1 MRITRTDIRRG
12 IGEPTFT
19 RGDQYFVRGKVI
31 DVNTEDP
38 ERISGEVSG
47 SGGRRYRVDVRLL
60 SSPSGG
66 FRFVSRCTCPVGAD
80 CKHVV
85 ALLLAAGEIGT
96 AGQGPMTGAAPRPQV
111 GPADPIPGTVR
122 VWLDQWTKP
131 GVDFSLEKTTATPSR
146 DQLFYVFRR
155 SQQGQAEI
163 VPIRGYVKKDGSIG
177 KNAQEYRGHT
187 IGHSGISATADD
199 ATILARLGFFST
211 GGWPPRMNWPNG
223 DVLHAFLHDIVA
235 TGRARL
241 NDVSGVPLAWAPPRR
256 VSLAWASKETGD
268 QVIVARDVD
277 DMTVDLLP
285 FPEPVY
291 TDAATGAIG
300 FAETGLPP
308 HVAIRLATAPPIPA
322 DAAREVAD
330 VMTGL
335 GIDIPRPQSVDIQER
350 TGLAPT
356 PHLKLFG
363 QDRKQRLT
371 RHYSSRRAVEPV
383 TLTYPCGQVHVT
395 YEGADGA
402 LRPNEGPDIRFVQDE
417 GLVIIRRE
425 FARETQIMDAI
436 HDLAVNYEGF
446 SPDFLD
452 FRGSVA
458 KKIQEADIVFP
469 ATFPGDDQVEAQALA
484 FTAEAVPQLRAQG
497 WQIEIDPSWPFRI
510 HDGPVAFRTSFEPS
524 GTDWFSVA
532 LTLDAAGQAL
542 DLTSVILQIVEIL
555 PVDEWGNLEDGFDVE
570 DFLSDQ
576 ILYPPLADG
585 TRVPVPGEQLAP
597 FVEAF
602 LEAQGLVGFH
612 LAESG
617 RAAALA
623 EALEGCGAPWSG
635 GTEILELGKRLQR
648 LSQALDLE
656 PPPQLQAELRPYQRV
671 GYGWLRALSDSGFGG
686 ALADDMGLGK
696 TMQAL
701 ALLAHRHLEVGTDRP
716 SLLIVP
722 TSLLGN
728 WQREAARFA
737 PGLKLLILHGPARDA
752 RFTEIADHH
761 LIVTTYPLVNR
772 DHEVL
777 FAQEYDLAIL
787 DEAQAVKNP
796 AAAVAKRIRE
806 IRARQRIAL
815 SGTPMEN
822 NLQELWSLY
831 DWLIPGLLG
840 DRKAFTAKYRRPIEQ
855 LGDRAK
861 QAQLSSRIKPFLM
874 RRTKEEV
881 AADLPPKTVID
892 EIVPLE
898 RGQAALYE
906 SVRTAMDARVRAAI
920 AKKGLSGSHI
930 TILDALLK
938 LRQACCDPALVKL
951 AAARKVTESAKRARL
966 LELLDELVAE
976 GRKVLI
982 FSQFVEMLRL
992 IEADVVARGWTY
1004 AMLHGQTKKRD
1015 AEVAKFQSGDVDLF
1029 LISLKAGGVGLN
1041 LTAADTVILY
1051 DPWWNP
1057 AVERQAMD
1065 RAHRI
1070 GQDKPVFVHRLIAE
1084 NTVETAIQDMQARKQ
1099 ALADALF
1106 EGTGDGP
1113 LTLTEDDLT
1122 GLFGSR

>member
-1 MRITRTDIRRG
+1 MRIARKDIRRA
-12 IGEPTFT
+12 IGEPSFS
-19 RGDQYFVRGKVI
+19 RGDDYFIRGKVCAVKI
-31 DVNTEDP
+31 ESP
-38 ERISGEVSG
+38 EYISGEVSG

-60 SSPSGG
+60 LSGSRVPG
-66 FRFVSRCTCPVGAD
+66 FVNRCTCPVGAN

-85 ALLLAAGEIGT
+85 AVLLAAGETGT
-96 AGQGPMTGAAPRPQV
+96 T
-111 GPADPIPGTVR
+111 GPAPMAEVTPRARARPVDSIPGMVR
-122 VWLDQWTKP
+122 VWLDQWTLP
-131 GVDFSLEKTTATPSR
+131 GADPLPKENPTKLSR
-146 DQLFYVFRR
+146 DQLLYVFRR
-155 SQQGQAEI
+155 NQQGRAEI
-163 VPIRGYVKKDGSIG
+163 VPFRGYVKKDGSLG
-177 KNAQEYRGHT
+177 ANAQEYRGYSVT
-187 IGHSGISATADD
+187 HSPAFATAED
-199 ATILARLGFFST
+199 ATILARLGYFSA
-211 GGWPPRMNWPNG
+211 GGWPPRFTWPQGNA
-223 DVLHAFLHDIVA
+223 LQTFLQDIVA
-235 TGRARL
+235 TGRARV
-241 NDVSGVPLAWAPPRR
+241 NDIRGAPLTWAPSRR
-256 VSLAWASKETGD
+256 VSLAWETKETGD
-268 QVIVARDVD
+268 QVIVARDPDGV
-277 DMTVDLLP
+277 TVDLLP

-291 TDAATGAIG
+291 TDAATGEIG
-300 FAETGLPP
+300 FAETGLSSQ
-308 HVAIRLATAPPIPA
+308 VAVRLATAPPIPA
-322 DAAREVAD
+322 DAAQEVAD
-330 VMTGL
+330 MMTGL
-335 GIDIPRPQSVDIQER
+335 GIDIPRPKSVEIEER
-350 TGLAPT
+350 TGLLPT
-356 PHLKLFG
+356 PQLKLFG
-363 QDRKQRLT
+363 QDRKQRST
-371 RHYSSRRAVEPV
+371 RHYSSRRAIEPS
-383 TLTYPCGQVHVT
+383 TLTYPCCQVRVT
-395 YEGADGA
+395 YEGVNGA
-402 LRPNEGPDIRFVQDE
+402 LQPNDGPDIRFVQGD

-425 FARETQIMDAI
+425 FARESQIMDMI
-436 HDLAVNYEGF
+436 RDLAESYEGF
-446 SPDFLD
+446 SPDLLD
-452 FRGSVA
+452 FRGSVP
-458 KKIQEADIVFP
+458 KKIHEAEIVFP
-469 ATFPGDDQVEAQALA
+469 ATFSGDDQVEAPALA
-484 FTAEAVPQLRAQG
+484 FTAEAVPQLQAQG
-497 WQIEIDPSWPFRI
+497 WQVEVDPSWPFRI
-510 HDGPVAFRTSFEPS
+510 HDGPITFRTSFEPS
-524 GTDWFSVA
+524 GVDWFSVA
-532 LTLDAAGQAL
+532 LTLDAGGRAL
-542 DLTSVILQIVEIL
+542 DLTSVILQIVEVL
-555 PVDEWGNLEDGFDVE
+555 PVDELGNLVDGFDVK

-602 LEAQGLVGFH
+602 LEVQGLVGFH
-612 LAESG
+612 LAEAG
-617 RAAALA
+617 RAATLA
-623 EALEGCGAPWSG
+623 EALEGCGAPWSSG
-635 GTEILELGKRLQR
+635 REVLELGKRLQR
-648 LSQALDLE
+648 LSQTQDLE
-656 PPPQLQAELRPYQRV
+656 PPSQLKAELRPYQRV

-686 ALADDMGLGK
+686 VLADDMGLGK
-696 TMQAL
+696 TVQAL

-728 WQREAARFA
+728 WQRESARFA

-752 RFTEIADHH
+752 RFAEIAQHH

-772 DHEVL
+772 DNKVL

-796 AAAVAKRIRE
+796 TAAVSKHIRA

-815 SGTPMEN
+815 TGTPMEN

-840 DRKAFTAKYRRPIEQ
+840 ERKAFTAEYRKPIEQ
-855 LGDRAK
+855 FGDRAK
-861 QAQLSSRIKPFLM
+861 QLQLSSRIKPFFM

-892 EIVPLE
+892 EIVPLD
-898 RGQAALYE
+898 RRQAALYE

-920 AKKGLSGSHI
+920 ARKGLSGSHI

-951 AAARKVTESAKRARL
+951 AAARKVTESAKRTRL

-992 IEADVVARGWTY
+992 IETDLVARQWSY
-1004 AMLHGQTKKRD
+1004 AMLHGQTKNRD
-1015 AEVAKFQSGDVDLF
+1015 AEIAKFQSGNANLF

-1113 LTLTEDDLT
+1113 LTLTEDDMT
-1122 GLFGSR
+1122 RLFEAR